1 MVVEGGYLLADAV
14 RSFLAITS
22 FVARVIDLVSR
33 LGTPDAVGALGI
45 PLLVVVVVEAVF
57 FKLFVELLELEAIE
71 AARAPYLKLGRR
83 VGEAFRD
90 IDGSRVLD
98 DLVGIDDGTVVLER
112 CGGRTRGIEEDMTP
126 MLKIGRDCWNL
137 RLACPTVTFEY
148 RSVPYLGGDVRE
160 LGRYKPNCRTW
171 LLPFRSG

>member
-1 MVVEGGYLLADAV
+1 MLADAV

-33 LGTPDAVGALGI
+33 PGIPVAVGALGM
-45 PLLVVVVVEAVF
+45 PLPVVVVATVF

-90 IDGSRVLD
+90 AEGSRVLD

-112 CGGRTRGIEEDMTP
+112 CGGRARGIEEDMASI
-126 MLKIGRDCWNL
+126 LKIGWDC
-137 RLACPTVTFEY
+137 
-148 RSVPYLGGDVRE
+148 
-160 LGRYKPNCRTW
+160 
-171 LLPFRSG
+171 